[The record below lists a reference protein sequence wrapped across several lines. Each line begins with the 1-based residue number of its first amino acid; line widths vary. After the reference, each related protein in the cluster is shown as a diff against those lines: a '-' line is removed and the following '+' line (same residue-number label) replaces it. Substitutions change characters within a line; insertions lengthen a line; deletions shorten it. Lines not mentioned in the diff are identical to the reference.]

1 MNRDIT
7 PHGGAATGGLPDW
20 CDGIRPYAPLS
31 TLKPVSDGLWWVDGP
46 VCRMRVGPVSL
57 PFPTRMVLV
66 RLSSGG
72 LWVWSPTAPTPE
84 LFAQV
89 DAIGRVEHL
98 VSPNRFHYASIPAW
112 KERYPHARAWASPGV
127 RERARSQ
134 GIRVAFDADLGDAP
148 PEAWASDL
156 GQLVFRGSRFMEE
169 VVFFHAAS
177 SSLLL
182 ADLVIAFE
190 PERVRPH
197 LRWLFGLVGVMW
209 PGQTPR
215 EVQAGAW
222 GRGAQARACYQRML
236 AWQPR
241 RVILGHGRSY
251 AEDGTARL
259 ERAFAWLR

>member
-1 MNRDIT
+1 
-7 PHGGAATGGLPDW
+7 
-20 CDGIRPYAPLS
+20 
-31 TLKPVSDGLWWVDGP
+31 
-46 VCRMRVGPVSL
+46 
-57 PFPTRMVLV
+57 
-66 RLSSGG
+66 
-72 LWVWSPTAPTPE
+72 
-84 LFAQV
+84 
-89 DAIGRVEHL
+89 
-98 VSPNRFHYASIPAW
+98 
-112 KERYPHARAWASPGV
+112 
-127 RERARSQ
+127 
-134 GIRVAFDADLGDAP
+134 
-148 PEAWASDL
+148 
-156 GQLVFRGSRFMEE
+156 MEE

-215 EVQAGAW
+215 EVQGSTW

-251 AEDGTARL
+251 AEEGMARL

>member
-1 MNRDIT
+1 MLT
-7 PHGGAATGGLPDW
+7 PHGSAATGDLPDW

-31 TLKPVSDGLWWVDGP
+31 TLKPVSDGIWWVDGP
-46 VCRMRVGPVSL
+46 VCGMRVGPVSL

-66 RLSSGG
+66 RLGSGG

-89 DAIGRVEHL
+89 DALGRVEHL

-112 KERYPHARAWASPGV
+112 KERYPHALAWASPGV

-148 PEAWASDL
+148 PEEWASDL

-169 VVFFHAAS
+169 GVFFHAAS

-215 EVQAGAW
+215 EVQGGAW
-222 GRGAQARACYQRML
+222 GRRAQARACYQRML

-251 AEDGTARL
+251 AEEGTARL